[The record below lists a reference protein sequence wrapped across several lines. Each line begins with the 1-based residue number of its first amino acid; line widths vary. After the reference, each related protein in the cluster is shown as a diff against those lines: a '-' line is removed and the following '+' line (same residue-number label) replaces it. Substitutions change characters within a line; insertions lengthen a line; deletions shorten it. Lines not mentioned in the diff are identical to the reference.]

1 MKFILFIL
9 MPLSI
14 IANLSAADETLDQ
27 MLSQRIKLNEKYR
40 DQFTKEA
47 AESPLAKDLQPLE
60 KKIGQNWVDYLSYV
74 KSQKDDKLKAY
85 VIRLEL
91 LDELRGCYYDL
102 EYSESAV
109 EKASLKLEI
118 AKWKKELEILKGIA
132 EKSK

>member
-47 AESPLAKDLQPLE
+47 AESRLAKDLQPLE
-60 KKIGQNWVDYLSYV
+60 KQIGQHWVDYLTYV
-74 KSQKDDKLKAY
+74 KAQKDDKLKAY

-102 EYSESAV
+102 EYTESVV
-109 EKASLKLEI
+109 EKAALKLEI
-118 AKWKKELEILKGIA
+118 AKWKKELEILKGIV